1 MGGLLKEDSED
12 SSDLGVALNAKNPL
26 DTSEPVRRAEE
37 STAAAGCPLDL
48 MPFRTMLGPL
58 LEQAPERGPCV
69 INRAEG
75 AERSGH
81 SGTRASLRNLR
92 RITMSLLTRA
102 NLVGITGIAR
112 RLVQHGVLDESVARV
127 AMSKAAAA
135 RVPLARWFAEQ
146 KLVTAAQL
154 AAANSAEF
162 GMPLFDASV
171 FDPSQSAIGWVS
183 ENLVRKHQVL
193 PLLKRGQRLFVA
205 VSSPTQTQAL
215 DDIKFH
221 TNLMV
226 EPILVDEDQIRRT
239 LEQWQSSTN
248 ALSAGLADEAG
259 IDTLDV
265 AVTDEEAGSDSR
277 VNVDAKGDDTPV
289 VRFVNKILVDAIR
302 RNASDIH
309 FEPYED
315 DYRVRFR
322 IDGLLKQV
330 AKAPVKL
337 KGRIAARLKVMS
349 QLDIAEKR
357 VPQDGRMKHN
367 LSKTKQFDF
376 RVSTL
381 PTLFGEKI
389 VLRILDGSATKLGI
403 DQLGYEPEQQR
414 LFLDAIHKPYGMVL
428 VTGPTG
434 SGKTVSLYTA
444 LGILNDDTRN
454 ISTVED
460 PVEIRLPGVNQ
471 VQHNSKRGMTFAVA
485 LRSFLRQDPDVIMV
499 GEIRD
504 LETAEIAIKAA
515 QTGHM
520 VLSTL
525 HTNDAPQTIA
535 RLMNMGVAPYNI
547 TSSVTL
553 VIAQRLARRLCPHC
567 KHKVGLPPTA
577 LRAAGF
583 TQTQI
588 DAGFDL
594 YEPVGCDACTEG
606 YKGRTGIYQVMP
618 MTDEIAKIVLTGGS
632 ALQIAEAAQRI
643 GVNDLRQSA
652 LLKAVG
658 GVTSL
663 AEINRVTKD

>member
-1 MGGLLKEDSED
+1 M
-12 SSDLGVALNAKNPL
+12 NAQ
-26 DTSEPVRRAEE
+26 TS
-37 STAAAGCPLDL
+37 
-48 MPFRTMLGPL
+48 
-58 LEQAPERGPCV
+58 
-69 INRAEG
+69 
-75 AERSGH
+75 
-81 SGTRASLRNLR
+81 
-92 RITMSLLTRA
+92 A

-112 RLVQHGVLDESVARV
+112 RLVQDGALEEAVART
-127 AMSKAAAA
+127 AMAHAAEAKI
-135 RVPLARWFAEQ
+135 PLPQWFSEK

-154 AAANSAEF
+154 AAANAVEF
-162 GMPLFDASV
+162 GMPLLDVSV
-171 FDPSQSAIGWVS
+171 FDASQSAIKLVS
-183 ENLVRKHQVL
+183 EELLQKHQVL
-193 PLLKRGQRLFVA
+193 PLFKRGNRLFVG
-205 VSSPTQTQAL
+205 VSNPTQTRAL

-221 TNLMV
+221 TNLTV

-239 LEQWQSSTN
+239 LEQWQTSN
-248 ALSAGLADEAG
+248 
-259 IDTLDV
+259 DTLGNSLGGD
-265 AVTDEEAGSDSR
+265 DEGMDNLEVGAGDEDMGSGGDTG
-277 VNVDAKGDDTPV
+277 VDAKGDDTPV
-289 VRFVNKILVDAIR
+289 VKFVNKMLVDAIR
-302 RNASDIH
+302 RGASDIH

-315 DYRVRFR
+315 DYRVRLR
-322 IDGLLKQV
+322 IDGLLKSV

-337 KGRIAARLKVMS
+337 NQRIAARLKVMS

-357 VPQDGRMKHN
+357 VPQDGRIKLN
-367 LSKTKQFDF
+367 LSKSKQIDF

-389 VLRILDGSATKLGI
+389 VLRILDGSAAKLGI
-403 DQLGYEPEQQR
+403 DKLGYEPEQQK

-454 ISTVED
+454 ISTAED

-471 VQHNSKRGMTFAVA
+471 VQQNNKRGMTFAVA
-485 LRSFLRQDPDVIMV
+485 LRSFLRQDPDIIMV

-535 RLMNMGVAPYNI
+535 RLMNMGIAPYNI

-553 VIAQRLARRLCPHC
+553 VIAQRLARRLCNNC
-567 KHKVGLPPTA
+567 KRPTQLPENA
-577 LRAAGF
+577 LLAEGFSEAEVAAGI
-583 TQTQI
+583 Q
-588 DAGFDL
+588 L
-594 YEPVGCDACTEG
+594 YEAVGCDECTEG

-618 MTDEIAKIVLTGGS
+618 MNDEIAAIVLQGGN
-632 ALQIAEAAQRI
+632 AMDIAEAAQKI
-643 GVNDLRQSA
+643 GVKDLRQSA
-652 LLKAVG
+652 LLKARAG
-658 GVTSL
+658 ITSL